1 MRTWWGSVCMLAAPS
16 RADCAD
22 ARWPPLSTGHG
33 VCKLGFCKCDEG
45 WFGHDCAY
53 RMEGVAYTPGS
64 ASGGGVWRGH
74 CCCRERTRCRLSN
87 SAAHSRNVRV
97 RATRRS
103 PQAPTQHRSGHEET
117 NRPWIKGQVHTPA
130 AKDPEPGEKRLRPRI
145 WVYELPSDY
154 NTLLLQ
160 YRVAKY
166 GAVGLDRSDCAIGWT
181 GT

>member
-1 MRTWWGSVCMLAAPS
+1 M
-16 RADCAD
+16 
-22 ARWPPLSTGHG
+22 
-33 VCKLGFCKCDEG
+33 
-45 WFGHDCAY
+45 
-53 RMEGVAYTPGS
+53 
-64 ASGGGVWRGH
+64 
-74 CCCRERTRCRLSN
+74 
-87 SAAHSRNVRV
+87 
-97 RATRRS
+97 
-103 PQAPTQHRSGHEET
+103 
-117 NRPWIKGQVHTPA
+117 HTPA